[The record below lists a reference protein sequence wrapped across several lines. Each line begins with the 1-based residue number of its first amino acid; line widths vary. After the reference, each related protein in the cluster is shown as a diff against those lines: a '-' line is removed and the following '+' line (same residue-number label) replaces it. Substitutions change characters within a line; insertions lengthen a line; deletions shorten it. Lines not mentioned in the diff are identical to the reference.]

1 MGGCHLLKQV
11 LELNTDICFA
21 AAVVLLLVCSF

>member
-21 AAVVLLLVCSF
+21 AAVLLLVCSF